1 MMQNVGIIDRAAR
14 FILGFALL
22 MTPLLSNTVLLE
34 GPTYK
39 WGAVAIGVILIATA
53 GLKFCPLYRMIG
65 IRTCKSC

>member
-1 MMQNVGIIDRAAR
+1 MKQNVGFIDRATR
-14 FILGFALL
+14 FILGFVLL
-22 MTPLLSNTVLLE
+22 MSPLLSNSALFE
-34 GPTYK
+34 GSAYK